1 MVIVFIGF
9 YSVLLLAM
17 AEKIF
22 ASAKEQQSRERDEPG
37 ERVIYLGFP
46 VQKKANTVI
55 NKTTLKALGIS

>member
-1 MVIVFIGF
+1 MAIVFIGF

-46 VQKKANTVI
+46 VQKKANSLI